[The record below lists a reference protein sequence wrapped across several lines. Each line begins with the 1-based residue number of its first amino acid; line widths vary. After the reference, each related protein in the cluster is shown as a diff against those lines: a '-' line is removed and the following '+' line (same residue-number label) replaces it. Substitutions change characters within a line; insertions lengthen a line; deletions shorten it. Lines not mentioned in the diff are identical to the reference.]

1 MYNNNNNNNKIKD
14 NYALEWKYNRG
25 RNKFKEM
32 SKNNSISLESGRLL
46 DI

>member
-14 NYALEWKYNRG
+14 NYALEWKYRG